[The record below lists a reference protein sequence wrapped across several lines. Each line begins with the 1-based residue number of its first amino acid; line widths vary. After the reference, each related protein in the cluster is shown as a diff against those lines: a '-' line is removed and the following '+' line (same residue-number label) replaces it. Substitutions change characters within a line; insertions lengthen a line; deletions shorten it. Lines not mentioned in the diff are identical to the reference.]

1 MTQRFSLTTR
11 LTLFYTLASATVLLG
26 LGWVTSLAM
35 NQHFE
40 DLDRSLL
47 EDKIHLVQEVASK
60 ATSRKDFEDRLNDV
74 LHSHEGLIV
83 AVQASGKI
91 LYETAPL
98 KIPVSGL
105 NERPA
110 GMVAAVVPAASRKA

>member
-11 LTLFYTLASATVLLG
+11 LTVFYTLASATVLLG
-26 LGWVTSLAM
+26 LGWVTSMAM

-47 EDKIHLVQEVASK
+47 EDKIHLIQEVATK
-60 ATSRKDFEDRLNDV
+60 ANSPQDLQNRLNEV

-83 AVQASGKI
+83 NVQISGKT
-91 LYETAPL
+91 L
-98 KIPVSGL
+98 
-105 NERPA
+105 
-110 GMVAAVVPAASRKA
+110 

>member
-47 EDKIHLVQEVASK
+47 EDKIHLIQEVATK
-60 ATSRKDFEDRLNDV
+60 ANSPQDLQNRLNEV
-74 LHSHEGLIV
+74 LHSHEGN
-83 AVQASGKI
+83 S
-91 LYETAPL
+91 
-98 KIPVSGL
+98 
-105 NERPA
+105 
-110 GMVAAVVPAASRKA
+110 